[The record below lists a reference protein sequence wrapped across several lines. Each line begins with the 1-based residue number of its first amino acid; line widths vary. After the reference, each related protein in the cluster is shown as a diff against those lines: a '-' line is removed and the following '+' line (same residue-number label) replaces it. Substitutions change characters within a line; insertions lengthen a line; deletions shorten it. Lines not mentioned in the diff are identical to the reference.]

1 MNKYRTLYK
10 ALPFCIEDKE
20 NQDILEK
27 ENIYKTYT
35 YKSNFAKIV
44 LSDDNEEFFNA
55 KEKQIINL
63 LYDEECKSLYLA
75 NQNSEI
81 QATFNPMSSTIYI
94 DTQTKELYL
103 FANDKDFIDCDT
115 IYEQIKQ
122 ELKLQESIEELQSYK
137 PSLFFYSTL
146 LLGSSEIET
155 NPFFF
160 GTPDTKSN
168 IGLDESKPIY
178 HFSPKDEEN
187 NLGTLTIF
195 LNSCTL
201 TLLNYSLL
209 DSSLNI
215 KLECNSKESKAI
227 LEKEQ
232 TQREQI
238 QRDSNSID
246 SLTSTAMLHPL
257 LEDNEIKC
265 PHNGVVQLQSNKG
278 KSITD
283 KNIPFILESDLLNSP
298 IIGCTNN
305 IAGVPTPCTQVAL
318 ILPNARG
325 LKKYNDDYPIM
336 QDLVSSGVMSDKGF
350 PLICTP
356 KPNSY
361 KINAPSPTHTK
372 NRDKEALKT
381 QIEFHKPI
389 LRLHYKEHKSQQDNL
404 PITQFYLFDNLKE
417 QTSPFENLILDYQSD
432 AQSMSDKNLEKE
444 LLQSYSNKEYQHKQ
458 INLQFGIH
466 QIHLVFII
474 PQYLPKLFK
483 EPYKDYEH
491 KDYGIGQY
499 KPLLNYSKD
508 IKEYRESTHSKD
520 TSLQSI
526 SITHTRVFLSP
537 FKANKLHFTFALGLD
552 DYLDKDNTTE
562 LKIIIG
568 GVYDEGEIESD
579 LVATL
584 ASNDDR
590 LEYEALEDT
599 KEEKQITEIYFSYGE
614 DKIKL
619 KDISRHSQDI
629 NLHIRTQ
636 GYEEGEIIKVKLESS
651 TNQTFIVRGR
661 IQNNEAFIM
670 NVLKEIEEE
679 R

>member
-35 YKSNFAKIV
+35 YKSNFANIV

-146 LLGSSEIET
+146 LTGSSEIQS

-160 GTPDTKSN
+160 GQLDKDNTIKQDTPT
-168 IGLDESKPIY
+168 Y

-195 LNSCTL
+195 LNSSTL

-246 SLTSTAMLHPL
+246 SLTSTAMLHPI

-265 PHNGVVQLQSNKG
+265 PHNGVVKLKSNKG
-278 KSITD
+278 KPFTS
-283 KNIPFILESDLLNSP
+283 KGIPLVLESDLLHSS
-298 IIGCTNN
+298 IIGCTNP
-305 IAGVPTPCTQVAL
+305 ILSGGPCTMVAT

-325 LKKYNDDYPIM
+325 LKKFNDDYPIM
-336 QDLVSSGVMSDKGF
+336 QDLVSSGCLSDKVKQE
-350 PLICTP
+350 I
-356 KPNSY
+356 
-361 KINAPSPTHTK
+361 
-372 NRDKEALKT
+372 KT
-381 QIEFHKPI
+381 
-389 LRLHYKEHKSQQDNL
+389 
-404 PITQFYLFDNLKE
+404 
-417 QTSPFENLILDYQSD
+417 
-432 AQSMSDKNLEKE
+432 
-444 LLQSYSNKEYQHKQ
+444 
-458 INLQFGIH
+458 
-466 QIHLVFII
+466 
-474 PQYLPKLFK
+474 
-483 EPYKDYEH
+483 
-491 KDYGIGQY
+491 YGV
-499 KPLLNYSKD
+499 D
-508 IKEYRESTHSKD
+508 
-520 TSLQSI
+520 
-526 SITHTRVFLSP
+526 
-537 FKANKLHFTFALGLD
+537 
-552 DYLDKDNTTE
+552 
-562 LKIIIG
+562 
-568 GVYDEGEIESD
+568 
-579 LVATL
+579 
-584 ASNDDR
+584 
-590 LEYEALEDT
+590 
-599 KEEKQITEIYFSYGE
+599 
-614 DKIKL
+614 
-619 KDISRHSQDI
+619 
-629 NLHIRTQ
+629 
-636 GYEEGEIIKVKLESS
+636 
-651 TNQTFIVRGR
+651 
-661 IQNNEAFIM
+661 
-670 NVLKEIEEE
+670 
-679 R
+679 

>member
-35 YKSNFAKIV
+35 YKSNFANIV

-160 GTPDTKSN
+160 GQLDKDNTIKQDTPT
-168 IGLDESKPIY
+168 Y

-209 DSSLNI
+209 DSTLNI
-215 KLECNSKESKAI
+215 KLTLTNKESKEKQDKAI
-227 LEKEQ
+227 I
-232 TQREQI
+232 QREQK
-238 QRDSNSID
+238 QHKEQ
-246 SLTSTAMLHPL
+246 LKPLSTAMLHPI
-257 LEDNEIKC
+257 LEDDEIKC

-283 KNIPFILESDLLNSP
+283 KNIPFILETDLLYSSIVGCPNPP
-298 IIGCTNN
+298 ISG
-305 IAGVPTPCTQVAL
+305 GPCTQVAL
-318 ILPNARG
+318 ILPSARG

-350 PLICTP
+350 PLICIP

-361 KINAPSPTHTK
+361 KINAPSPANTK
-372 NRDKEALKT
+372 NIDKEALK
-381 QIEFHKPI
+381 
-389 LRLHYKEHKSQQDNL
+389 Y
-404 PITQFYLFDNLKE
+404 
-417 QTSPFENLILDYQSD
+417 
-432 AQSMSDKNLEKE
+432 
-444 LLQSYSNKEYQHKQ
+444 
-458 INLQFGIH
+458 FGYNH
-466 QIHLVFII
+466 
-474 PQYLPKLFK
+474 
-483 EPYKDYEH
+483 
-491 KDYGIGQY
+491 
-499 KPLLNYSKD
+499 NS
-508 IKEYRESTHSKD
+508 
-520 TSLQSI
+520 SL
-526 SITHTRVFLSP
+526 
-537 FKANKLHFTFALGLD
+537 
-552 DYLDKDNTTE
+552 
-562 LKIIIG
+562 
-568 GVYDEGEIESD
+568 
-579 LVATL
+579 
-584 ASNDDR
+584 
-590 LEYEALEDT
+590 
-599 KEEKQITEIYFSYGE
+599 
-614 DKIKL
+614 
-619 KDISRHSQDI
+619 
-629 NLHIRTQ
+629 
-636 GYEEGEIIKVKLESS
+636 SS
-651 TNQTFIVRGR
+651 
-661 IQNNEAFIM
+661 E
-670 NVLKEIEEE
+670 
-679 R
+679 

>member
-35 YKSNFAKIV
+35 YKSNFANIV

-146 LLGSSEIET
+146 LTGSSEIQS

-160 GTPDTKSN
+160 GKLDSKSN
-168 IGLDESKPIY
+168 TGLDESLPIY

-246 SLTSTAMLHPL
+246 SLTSTAMLHPI

-265 PHNGVVQLQSNKG
+265 PHNGVVKLKSNKG
-278 KSITD
+278 KPFTS
-283 KNIPFILESDLLNSP
+283 KGIPLVLESDLLHSS

-318 ILPNARG
+318 ILPSARG
-325 LKKYNDDYPIM
+325 LKKHNDDYPIM
-336 QDLVSSGVMSDKGF
+336 QDLVSSGCLSDKVKQEIKTYGV
-350 PLICTP
+350 
-356 KPNSY
+356 
-361 KINAPSPTHTK
+361 
-372 NRDKEALKT
+372 DK
-381 QIEFHKPI
+381 
-389 LRLHYKEHKSQQDNL
+389 
-404 PITQFYLFDNLKE
+404 
-417 QTSPFENLILDYQSD
+417 
-432 AQSMSDKNLEKE
+432 
-444 LLQSYSNKEYQHKQ
+444 
-458 INLQFGIH
+458 
-466 QIHLVFII
+466 
-474 PQYLPKLFK
+474 
-483 EPYKDYEH
+483 
-491 KDYGIGQY
+491 
-499 KPLLNYSKD
+499 
-508 IKEYRESTHSKD
+508 
-520 TSLQSI
+520 
-526 SITHTRVFLSP
+526 
-537 FKANKLHFTFALGLD
+537 
-552 DYLDKDNTTE
+552 
-562 LKIIIG
+562 
-568 GVYDEGEIESD
+568 
-579 LVATL
+579 
-584 ASNDDR
+584 
-590 LEYEALEDT
+590 
-599 KEEKQITEIYFSYGE
+599 
-614 DKIKL
+614 
-619 KDISRHSQDI
+619 
-629 NLHIRTQ
+629 
-636 GYEEGEIIKVKLESS
+636 
-651 TNQTFIVRGR
+651 
-661 IQNNEAFIM
+661 
-670 NVLKEIEEE
+670 
-679 R
+679 

>member
-1 MNKYRTLYK
+1 MKEIFSSLNYELNYKKDSNDIETIQDNLLGEVETGIQILCDSDIDSLTKDSPLHILRALYACKPFAICNENNESFITKENVSKILGYKSDFANIFVYGKDSLSDTYLQARKALYK
-10 ALPFCIEDKE
+10 TIMDLREQREQEHKE
-20 NQDILEK
+20 EQERISQLSYKEYKEEQKEKERQERFSNRNTANKDSHLILE
-27 ENIYKTYT
+27 
-35 YKSNFAKIV
+35 SNDKNNVIIFLDSANSLSNLIHIHNDKI
-44 LSDDNEEFFNA
+44 DIFTKD
-55 KEKQIINL
+55 
-63 LYDEECKSLYLA
+63 
-75 NQNSEI
+75 
-81 QATFNPMSSTIYI
+81 TSTIDI
-94 DTQTKELYL
+94 QRLESLIKEYQQRYTES
-103 FANDKDFIDCDT
+103 NN
-115 IYEQIKQ
+115 
-122 ELKLQESIEELQSYK
+122 QESHIDFHQESKLTLDSLNSSNTQIFLYSQLLQ
-137 PSLFFYSTL
+137 
-146 LLGSSEIET
+146 GSSESPS
-155 NPFFF
+155 NPLFF
-160 GTPDTKSN
+160 GE
-168 IGLDESKPIY
+168 LDFKGEFIESKPIY
-178 HFSPKDEEN
+178 HLIGEVDSSSIESTSN
-187 NLGTLTIF
+187 NRDSINTESNNSLSTLQVFLGS
-195 LNSCTL
+195 NTL

-215 KLECNSKESKAI
+215 KLECNSSESQAI
-227 LEKEQ
+227 QEKEKA
-232 TQREQI
+232 
-238 QRDSNSID
+238 QRDKD
-246 SLTSTAMLHPL
+246 SSPLAQNDKSQSTAMLHPL

-318 ILPNARG
+318 ILPSARG

-508 IKEYRESTHSKD
+508 IKEYRESTHSK
-520 TSLQSI
+520 
-526 SITHTRVFLSP
+526 
-537 FKANKLHFTFALGLD
+537 
-552 DYLDKDNTTE
+552 
-562 LKIIIG
+562 
-568 GVYDEGEIESD
+568 
-579 LVATL
+579 
-584 ASNDDR
+584 
-590 LEYEALEDT
+590 
-599 KEEKQITEIYFSYGE
+599 
-614 DKIKL
+614 
-619 KDISRHSQDI
+619 
-629 NLHIRTQ
+629 
-636 GYEEGEIIKVKLESS
+636 
-651 TNQTFIVRGR
+651 
-661 IQNNEAFIM
+661 
-670 NVLKEIEEE
+670 
-679 R
+679 